1 MISLR
6 RNALAGLGLFFLV
19 LACDGGPTGPKTGS
33 LTVNV
38 GTLPADVAA
47 VITVQG
53 AAGTPS
59 ISVTATRTIADL
71 DPGTYTVT
79 AGKAVGQKASYL
91 PGVSTQTVEVSAG
104 TTPAAVNV
112 GYTLSTG
119 IVNVVITGIPAA
131 AAAAVTLFNS
141 AGFFVNLTSS
151 QEVGNLDPG
160 EYSLRVL
167 PVAADEVYVG
177 TPSPVT
183 MTVTATP
190 TPVQTQ
196 VAYVAATGSI
206 ELSSTGLP
214 AGAVPTWDISGPN
227 SFSVTRSGTGTQ
239 TLSRLTPGTYTI
251 SARNFDVGAETYG
264 ASSQSLSV
272 TVAAGTKAPAV
283 FAYVTRPPT
292 LNITVE
298 GAYITQSTQR
308 FDGSVPLIA
317 GRDAFLRVFL
327 KANELNSSTPKVRVR
342 LYRAGAL
349 VLTNVIDAP
358 GPAVGTTISER
369 TTPDS
374 WGMDIPGR
382 FVTGGLS
389 FLIDADPDN
398 LVRET
403 SEADNTYPASGSPA
417 TLDVRSVPPVELR
430 FVPIATSVN
439 SLVGNVSDARMPE
452 LLALT
457 LRMFPI
463 SAYSVDVR
471 AVFTTNAPALQADGT
486 SWVTIINELNTLRLA
501 EGTPRHYV
509 GILKTPYSSGVVG
522 IGFLP
527 GKTALSWDAGSGAAS
542 STIAHELGHNWGR
555 AHAPCG
561 NPGGP
566 DASYPYPNGTI
577 GVYGFDLVARV
588 VMDARM
594 GDVMSYCSPSWVSDY
609 TYLGIMGFRGTTA
622 ASVSSS
628 VQSTLMVWGRSENG
642 QLTLE
647 PAFMTETRPSLPL
660 RAGSHRIDGLDASGA
675 VVFSF
680 SFEPDK
686 IEDAKGSASQ
696 FSFAVPVSAS
706 EAARIATL
714 RLTANGRE
722 VRSTR
727 PAALQ
732 APEVTATT
740 VSSGKI
746 RLDWNSVNFPM
757 LVVRDPDTK
766 EILAFARGGSSAVS
780 SSKRSLDITASSRVS
795 STRLTVPAR
804 N

>member
-1 MISLR
+1 MIAPR
-6 RNALAGLGLFFLV
+6 RNTSAGLGLAFLV
-19 LACDGGPTGPKTGS
+19 LACDGGPTGPRTGS

-38 GTLPADVAA
+38 GNLPADVAA
-47 VITVQG
+47 AITVQG
-53 AAGTPS
+53 AAGTPA
-59 ISVTATRTIADL
+59 ISVSGTRTISDL
-71 DPGTYTVT
+71 EPGTYTVT
-79 AGKAVGQKASYL
+79 ATKTVGQKASYL
-91 PGVSTQTVEVSAG
+91 PGVSSQTVEVSAG
-104 TTPAAVNV
+104 TTPATVSVA
-112 GYTLSTG
+112 YTLSTG
-119 IVNVVITGIPAA
+119 LVNIVVSGVPAGTGAIT
-131 AAAAVTLFNS
+131 LLNN
-141 AGFFVNLTSS
+141 AGFLINITSS
-151 QEVGNLDPG
+151 REVGNLDPG
-160 EYSLRVL
+160 EYSLQVL
-167 PVAADEVYVG
+167 PVSVDEVYAG
-177 TPSPVT
+177 TSSPAT
-183 MTVTATP
+183 FAVTATP
-190 TPVQTQ
+190 TPVQAQ
-196 VAYVAATGSI
+196 VTYVATTGSI
-206 ELSSTGLP
+206 ELSATGLP
-214 AGAVPTWDISGPN
+214 AGAVPTWDISGPG
-227 SFSVTRSGTGTQ
+227 SFVATRSGAGAQ
-239 TLSRLTPGTYTI
+239 TVSKLAPGTYTV
-251 SARNFDVGAETYG
+251 SARNFDVGPETYG
-264 ASSQSLSV
+264 ASTQSQSV
-272 TVAAGTKAPAV
+272 TVTAGTKAPAV
-283 FAYVTRPPT
+283 FAYITRPPT
-292 LNITVE
+292 LNISVE

-327 KANELNSSTPKVRVR
+327 KANELNSATPRVRVR

-349 VLTNVIDAP
+349 VLTSVIDAP
-358 GPAVGTTISER
+358 GPAVGTMVRET

-374 WGMDIPGR
+374 WGMSIPGAL
-382 FVTGGLS
+382 VTGGFS
-389 FLIDADPDN
+389 FLVDADPDN
-398 LVRET
+398 TVRET
-403 SEADNTYPASGSPA
+403 SEADNTWPASGSPA
-417 TLDVRSVPPVELR
+417 TPDVRSVPPAELR

-439 SLVGNVSDARMPE
+439 SLVGNVNDARLPE

-463 SAYSVDVR
+463 SAYSADVR
-471 AVFTTNAPALQADGT
+471 AVFTTNAPALQANGD
-486 SWVTIINELNTLRLA
+486 SWVTIINELNALRIA
-501 EGTPRHYV
+501 EGTSRHYI
-509 GILKTPYSSGVVG
+509 GILKTPYSGGVVG

-561 NPGGP
+561 NPGGR

-588 VMDARM
+588 VMDAGMR
-594 GDVMSYCSPSWVSDY
+594 DVMSYCSPSWVSDY
-609 TYLGIMGFRGTTA
+609 TYLGIMGFRGTTT

-628 VQSTLMVWGRSENG
+628 VQSTLMIWGRSENG

-647 PAFMTETRPSLPL
+647 PAFMTDTRPSLPV

-686 IEDAKGSASQ
+686 IEDAKGSVSQ
-696 FSFAVPVSAS
+696 FGFAVPVSAP

-727 PAALQ
+727 LAALQ

-740 VSSGKI
+740 VASGKV
-746 RLDWNSVNFPM
+746 RLDWNSTNFPM

-766 EILAFARGGSSAVS
+766 EIIAFARGGSSTVS
-780 SSKRSLDITASSRVS
+780 SGKRSLDVTASNRVS